1 MARNRTIGRNGNLPW
16 RLSADLRH
24 FKSVTMGKPV
34 IMGRKT
40 YESIGRPLPGRT
52 NIVVTRSTNFAST
65 GILTSNKW
73 TSAIALGNEIARED
87 SIDEIM
93 VIGGGE
99 IYALAMPYARRIYL
113 TEVQADIDGDTMFP
127 ELDLTI
133 WHERDRKSH
142 RPDQDKPGYDFV
154 LLER

>member
-1 MARNRTIGRNGNLPW
+1 MARNRVIGRNGDLPW
-16 RLSADLRH
+16 QLPADLRH
-24 FKSVTMGKPV
+24 FKSVTMGKPI

-40 YESIGRPLPGRT
+40 FESIGRPLPGRK
-52 NIVVTRSTNFAST
+52 NIVVTRRANFISD
-65 GILTSNKW
+65 GVLISNNLTA
-73 TSAIALGNEIARED
+73 AIALGKAIASED
-87 SIDEIM
+87 NVDEIM

-127 ELDLTI
+127 ELDPTV

-142 RPDQDKPGYDFV
+142 RPDKDTPGYDFV

>member
-1 MARNRTIGRNGNLPW
+1 MARNRTIGRDGNLPW
-16 RLSADLRH
+16 PLSADLRH

-65 GILTSNKW
+65 GILISNKW

>member
-1 MARNRTIGRNGNLPW
+1 
-16 RLSADLRH
+16 
-24 FKSVTMGKPV
+24 MGKPV

-65 GILTSNKW
+65 GILISNKW

>member
-40 YESIGRPLPGRT
+40 YESIGKPLPGRT
-52 NIVVTRSTNFAST
+52 NIVVTRNTNYAPA

-73 TSAIALGNEIARED
+73 TSAIALGNATARED
-87 SIDEIM
+87 SVDEIM

-127 ELDLTI
+127 ELDPSV

-142 RPDQDKPGYDFV
+142 RPDRDTPGYDFV